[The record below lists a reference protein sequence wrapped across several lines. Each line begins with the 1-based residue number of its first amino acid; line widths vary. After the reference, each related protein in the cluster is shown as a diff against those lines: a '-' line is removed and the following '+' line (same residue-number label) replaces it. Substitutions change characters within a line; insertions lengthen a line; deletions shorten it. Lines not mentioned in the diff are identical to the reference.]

1 MECPVHSRLT
11 LAQTPGQN
19 ILGPANNSCS
29 CETGY
34 YGELAETFHCVKC
47 PAKSTTRHRGATSAQ
62 DCACIEGTFKHHG
75 TCLTC
80 VVNSFLVQ
88 SNGMEGGMDKACACN
103 GGFYGVTAPN
113 SNGEDTMTCEKCEE
127 EKMSVPGSKQC
138 QV

>member
-11 LAQTPGQN
+11 LVQTPGQN
-19 ILGPANNSCS
+19 IVGPANNSCS

-103 GGFYGVTAPN
+103 GGFYSVTAPN